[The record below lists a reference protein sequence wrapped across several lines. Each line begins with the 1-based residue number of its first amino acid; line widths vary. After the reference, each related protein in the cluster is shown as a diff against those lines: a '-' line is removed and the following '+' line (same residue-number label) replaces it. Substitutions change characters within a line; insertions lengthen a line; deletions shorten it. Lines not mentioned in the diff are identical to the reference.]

1 MFKCYNF
8 GMFYVLFL
16 RNSYLYLSLILKWII
31 CFLLTLCLYYF
42 LSLTHKSVVLMLSPK
57 SLEFSLLFYFLFCIF
72 LNYMVSVS
80 QILLLDQFCYWDCS
94 FLFSLLN
101 FSALGFLFDFFQ
113 KLFRFLLNF
122 LLLPSSSWFFFLY
135 NLWRFVELL

>member
-1 MFKCYNF
+1 
-8 GMFYVLFL
+8 MFYVLFL

-72 LNYMVSVS
+72 LNYMVSAS
-80 QILLLDQFCYWDCS
+80 QILLLDQFCY
-94 FLFSLLN
+94 
-101 FSALGFLFDFFQ
+101 
-113 KLFRFLLNF
+113 
-122 LLLPSSSWFFFLY
+122 
-135 NLWRFVELL
+135 